1 MGFTN
6 DAEEE
11 DLKMT
16 TSYFYYF
23 LSIPSPR
30 QMAWPLILKDI
41 VYQIRMKSKMQKVKK
56 RWNFFLRFTEDIL
69 KRQTYKHNHLF
80 CSRRKPHLSFWLR
93 YGQNKVFSI
102 SINIRIQSYVI
113 ANIHLSKRSCS
124 CLQIAKLVI

>member
-23 LSIPSPR
+23 LSIPCPR

-56 RWNFFLRFTEDIL
+56 RWKVYGRHIEKTNIQTQSLIL
-69 KRQTYKHNHLF
+69 LTQ
-80 CSRRKPHLSFWLR
+80 KPHLSFWLR

>member
-56 RWNFFLRFTEDIL
+56 RWKVYGRHIEKTNIQTQSLILLTQKTSLEFLAQVWSKQSFLNF
-69 KRQTYKHNHLF
+69 Y
-80 CSRRKPHLSFWLR
+80 
-93 YGQNKVFSI
+93 
-102 SINIRIQSYVI
+102 
-113 ANIHLSKRSCS
+113 
-124 CLQIAKLVI
+124 